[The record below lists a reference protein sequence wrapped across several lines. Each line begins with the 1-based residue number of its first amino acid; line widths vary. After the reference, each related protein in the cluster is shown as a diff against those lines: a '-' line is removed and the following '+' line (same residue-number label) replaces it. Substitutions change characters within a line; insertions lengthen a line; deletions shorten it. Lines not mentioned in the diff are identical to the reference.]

1 MSMIKKCAAGL
12 AGAALTAA
20 GAYVLSVRGRVGH
33 PGLEKFRG
41 WNYAHR
47 GLHDENIPENSM
59 AAFRAAVEHGFGAE
73 LDVHLLADGGLAVIH
88 DSRLLRTTGR
98 EGRVEDLTR
107 DQLKEYK
114 LQGTEETIP
123 DFTDVLKV
131 FEGKAPLIVEIKV
144 ENNCSA
150 VCEAVAKVL
159 DEYKGDYCVESFDPR
174 AVYWFKKNRP
184 HVVRGQLTENYFH
197 PESTKLPSVIK
208 FCLTHQVFNCG
219 TRPDFVAY
227 SCRDYRTISNTVARK
242 LWKMEGVTWTLRSR
256 ESYDEAVRDDWIPIF
271 ESFIP

>member
-131 FEGKAPLIVEIKV
+131 FEGKAPLIV
-144 ENNCSA
+144 
-150 VCEAVAKVL
+150 
-159 DEYKGDYCVESFDPR
+159 
-174 AVYWFKKNRP
+174 
-184 HVVRGQLTENYFH
+184 
-197 PESTKLPSVIK
+197 
-208 FCLTHQVFNCG
+208 
-219 TRPDFVAY
+219 
-227 SCRDYRTISNTVARK
+227 
-242 LWKMEGVTWTLRSR
+242 
-256 ESYDEAVRDDWIPIF
+256 
-271 ESFIP
+271 

>member
-12 AGAALTAA
+12 AGAAAAAA
-20 GAYVLSVRGRVGH
+20 GAYVLSVRGRTGH

-47 GLHDENIPENSM
+47 GLHDEQIPENSL
-59 AAFRAAVEHGFGAE
+59 AAFRSAVENGYGAE

-88 DSRLLRTTGR
+88 DSKLLRTTGQ
-98 EGRVEDLTR
+98 EGRVEDLTTQ
-107 DQLKEYK
+107 QLQDYR

-123 DFTDVLKV
+123 NFLDVLKI
-131 FEGKAPLIVEIKV
+131 FEGKTPLIVEIKV
-144 ENNCSA
+144 ENNCDA
-150 VCEAVAKVL
+150 VCEAVARVL

-197 PESTKLPSVIK
+197 PDSVKMNPAVK
-208 FCLTHQVFNCG
+208 FALTHQMFNCA
-219 TRPDFVAY
+219 TQPDFVAY
-227 SCRDYRTISNTVARK
+227 SCRDYKTVSNVVARK
-242 LWKMEGVTWTLRSR
+242 IWKMEGVTWTLRDR
-256 ESYDEAVRDDWIPIF
+256 ESYDEAVENSWIPIF
-271 ESFIP
+271 EKFKP